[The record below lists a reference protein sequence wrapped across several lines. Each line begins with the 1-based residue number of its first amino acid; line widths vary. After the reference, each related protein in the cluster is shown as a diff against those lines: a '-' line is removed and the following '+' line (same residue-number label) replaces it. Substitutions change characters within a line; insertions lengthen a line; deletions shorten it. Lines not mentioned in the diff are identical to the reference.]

1 MVRKQRSSR
10 LATVTKIPVSPPRKR
25 GRPKTQLTSAVD
37 DGERDML
44 VVLRRK
50 LATRIDECDIPTALA
65 ALVRQFRDVDARI
78 RALDLAAALAA
89 DDEADEDDEDDEE
102 TGWDPSKV

>member
-1 MVRKQRSSR
+1 MVRKQRPSR
-10 LATVTKIPVSPPRKR
+10 LAAVTKIPARKR

-50 LATRIDECDIPTALA
+50 LALRIDECDIPTALA

-78 RALDLAAALAA
+78 RALDLAAALAV
-89 DDEADEDDEDDEE
+89 DDEADDDDEDDDE